1 MRLDDLD
8 FGALYREHV
17 ARTSG
22 GEKRPEDW
30 DARAPAMR
38 AAVLGGAYTDAFL
51 ARMDLTGCRTLLDV
65 GCGPGT
71 IGLALAPRLERV
83 HGLDYSRGM
92 LDALE
97 DGARERGLGN
107 VSSIL
112 RAWDDPWDGVPV
124 CDLVVASRST
134 HVMDMEAALAKL
146 DAHARRRVYLTH
158 RAGGRTLDAAVQETL
173 GRTAEAPPDWL
184 YVVAIL
190 RSMGIQPRL
199 DFIESAG
206 KLSSCTT
213 AEDFL
218 TRVTW
223 SAGELSGPDRERLR
237 GLWEAEGP
245 RLVAAPTRW
254 ALVSWEK
261 PPSPRAG

>member
-22 GEKRPEDW
+22 GEKRAEDW

-38 AAVLGGAYTDAFL
+38 TAVLGGAYTEAFL
-51 ARMDLTGCRTLLDV
+51 ARLDLTGCRTLLDV

-71 IGLALAPRLERV
+71 IALAVASRLEHV
-83 HGLDYSRGM
+83 HGLDFSPGM
-92 LDALE
+92 LAALE
-97 DGARERGLGN
+97 EGARERGLGN

-124 CDLVVASRST
+124 CDVVVASRST
-134 HVMDMEAALAKL
+134 HVADMEAALAKL

-158 RAGGRTLDAAVQETL
+158 RAGGRTLDAAVQGAL
-173 GRTAEAPPDWL
+173 GRQAEPPPDWL
-184 YVVAIL
+184 YVLAIL
-190 RSMGIQPRL
+190 RGMGIQPRL

-206 KLSSCTT
+206 KLSGCSTLD
-213 AEDFL
+213 DFL
-218 TRVTW
+218 RRTTW
-223 SAGELSGPDRERLR
+223 SAGELSGADRDRLAR
-237 GLWEAEGP
+237 LWETDGP
-245 RLVAAPTRW
+245 RLVAAPIRW

-261 PPSPRAG
+261 